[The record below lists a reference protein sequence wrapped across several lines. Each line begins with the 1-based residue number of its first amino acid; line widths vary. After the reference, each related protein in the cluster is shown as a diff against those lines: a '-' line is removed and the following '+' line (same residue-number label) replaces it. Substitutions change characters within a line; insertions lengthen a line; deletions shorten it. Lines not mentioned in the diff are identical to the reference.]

1 MRDALFGRKSVC
13 SRPSKEGETTM
24 GARTTI
30 TLLLLTGLLVLTG
43 CGGRR
48 RRIAEEIRDDRA
60 EAREENRQ
68 AEARQDDRQ
77 NEGAPMASA
86 GERQNERRDDVRDQR
101 VEDNSGWE
109 KLGER
114 VVQGRA
120 EKDTIVVTGREG
132 TFTRIKIVAEHSS
145 LELWDLE
152 VTFGDGDT
160 FSPNTRLVFAKNH
173 GSRVIDLPGGQ
184 RVIRKVEFRYGNLP
198 GGGRAQLELWG
209 K

>member
-1 MRDALFGRKSVC
+1 MS
-13 SRPSKEGETTM
+13 
-24 GARTTI
+24 ARTTTI
-30 TLLLLTGLLVLTG
+30 LLFTGLLLSVG
-43 CGGRR
+43 CVPRR
-48 RRIAEEIRDDRA
+48 VRIANEIRENNRENRE
-60 EAREENRQ
+60 EARREEERR
-68 AEARQDDRQ
+68 E
-77 NEGAPMASA
+77 NEGAPMASS
-86 GERQNERRDDVRDQR
+86 GERANERRDDVRDQR

-120 EKDTIVVTGREG
+120 EKDTIVVTAREG

-198 GGGRAQLELWG
+198 GGGRAQLELWA